1 LVREGRKEGR
11 REGRKLRRKTKVGM
25 RRQRG
30 GQAAAA
36 GGFSRSLKEQRSKVY
51 IAMRCVVMLLRWHD

>member
-1 LVREGRKEGR
+1 M
-11 REGRKLRRKTKVGM
+11 KTKAGM